1 MITVKNKELDI
12 SAGILW
18 VGENFVNKN
27 YPMAELIFINKVKNL
42 VSNLDYEL
50 PGRKQQ
56 LITFNNSQAKLLNLT
71 SEKALFDD

>member
-42 VSNLDYEL
+42 VSNLDYE
-50 PGRKQQ
+50 KCNKVK
-56 LITFNNSQAKLLNLT
+56 F
-71 SEKALFDD
+71 